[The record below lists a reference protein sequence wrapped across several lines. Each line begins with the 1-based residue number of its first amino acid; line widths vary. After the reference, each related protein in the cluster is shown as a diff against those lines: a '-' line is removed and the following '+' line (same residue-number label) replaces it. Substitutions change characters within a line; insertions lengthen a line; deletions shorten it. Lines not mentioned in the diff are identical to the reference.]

1 MASVLHPPDGGQAS
15 RSHSRPHNPASDRVA
30 FVLFIETREAFRI
43 LEAVAA
49 DGLRAPSRRK
59 YTKAEAG
66 ALYAKACS
74 SLAWLLAATPPEPA
88 PTRADAPP
96 QARHEG
102 PAGSEAWCE

>member
-1 MASVLHPPDGGQAS
+1 MASVQQPPDGGQAS
-15 RSHSRPHNPASDRVA
+15 RSHDPASDRVA
-30 FVLFIETREAFRI
+30 FVLFVETRDAFQD

-49 DGLRAPSRRK
+49 DALRAPSRRR
-59 YTKAEAG
+59 YTKAEAR